1 MDILSNLYLSTYL
14 PIYLSIYLYIYKYI
28 LIYIYYSLNIPMKF
42 GEISWFFP
50 RHVNAQSTKQQSQH
64 MLLQKKEQNCWETL
78 QMLHG
83 DAYFLGRTDEQTQLK
98 TVIIYI
104 SAYIYIALYTCI

>member
-1 MDILSNLYLSTYL
+1 
-14 PIYLSIYLYIYKYI
+14 
-28 LIYIYYSLNIPMKF
+28 MKF

-98 TVIIYI
+98 TVILCIYIYI
-104 SAYIYIALYTCI
+104 SILAYIYIALYTCI